1 MKWVSTAS
9 LLLAPAILASPL
21 LAGSLT
27 GTVKILNK
35 DGKFRDPVKDV
46 IAILE
51 PLNAPRPKV
60 TPRPLLRVKTHGKK
74 FVPRVAWTTPGSSVV
89 FPNQDS
95 IIHNVFSVCCAQPFD
110 TGQYEP
116 GDSPRTTLT
125 KPGLVKLY
133 CNVHHKMNAFVWVL
147 ETPYAQVLD
156 NNRSTVDFANLPSG
170 TYRLKLW
177 HPETGEQTYP
187 ITIHEG
193 VTRGDWTLGATL
205 PPFETHKNKFGKDY
219 PPAKDE
225 GSY

>member
-1 MKWVSTAS
+1 MKWASRAS
-9 LLLAPAILASPL
+9 LLLASPL
-21 LAGSLT
+21 LAGSLS
-27 GTVKILNK
+27 GTVRILEK
-35 DGKFRDPVKDV
+35 DGRPRDPLRDV

-60 TPRPLLRVKTHGKK
+60 GLRPLLRVKTHGKK
-74 FVPRVAWTTPGSSVV
+74 FVPRVAWTTPGSPVA

-95 IIHNVFSVCCAQPFD
+95 IVHNVFSVCCANPFD

-116 GDSPRTTLT
+116 GDTPRATLT

-133 CNVHHKMNAFVWVL
+133 CNVHHKMNAFIWVL

-156 NNRSTVDFANLPSG
+156 ARGALDFQNLPAG

-177 HPETGEQTYP
+177 HPETGEQSWP
-187 ITIHEG
+187 VTIHEG
-193 VTRGDWTLGATL
+193 ATTGQWALGAVL
-205 PPFETHKNKFGKDY
+205 PPFEPHKNKFGKDY

>member
-1 MKWVSTAS
+1 MKWASTAS
-9 LLLAPAILASPL
+9 LALSAPL
-21 LAGSLT
+21 LAGGLA
-27 GTVKILNK
+27 GTVRIQEK
-35 DGKFRDPVKDV
+35 DGRFREPVKDV

-51 PLNAPRPKV
+51 PVTAPRPKV
-60 TPRPLLRVKTHGKK
+60 GTRPLLRVKTHGKK
-74 FVPRVAWTTPGSSVV
+74 FVPRVAWTTPGSPVA

-95 IIHNVFSVCCAQPFD
+95 IVHNVFSVCCANPFD

-116 GDSPRTTLT
+116 GDSPRTVVT

-133 CNVHHKMNAFVWVL
+133 CNVHHKMNAFLWVL

-156 NNRSTVDFANLPSG
+156 GRSALEFTDLPSG

-177 HPETGEQTYP
+177 HPETGERAFP
-187 ITIHEG
+187 VTIQDG
-193 VTRGDWTLGATL
+193 VTRGEWTLGASL
-205 PPFETHKNKFGKDY
+205 PAFEPHKNKFGKDY

>member
-1 MKWVSTAS
+1 MKWASTAS
-9 LLLAPAILASPL
+9 LLSALPLA
-21 LAGSLT
+21 AGSLT
-27 GTVKILNK
+27 GTVKILDKN
-35 DGKFRDPVKDV
+35 GKYREPVKDV

-60 TPRPLLRVKTHGKK
+60 APRPLLRVKTHGKK
-74 FVPRVAWTTPGSSVV
+74 FVPRVAWTTPGSPVA

-95 IIHNVFSVCCAQPFD
+95 IVHNVFSVCCAQPFD

-116 GDSPRTTLT
+116 GDSPSVKVT

-133 CNVHHKMNAFVWVL
+133 CNVHHKMNAFLWVL

-156 NNRSTVDFANLPSG
+156 NRSTLDFPELPEG

-177 HPETGEQTYP
+177 HPETGEQVYAVS
-187 ITIHEG
+187 IHEG
-193 VTRGDWTLGATL
+193 VTRGEWTLGATL
-205 PPFETHKNKFGKDY
+205 PPFEPHKNKFGKDY